1 MLAHNIKEVLTLV
14 PEALPLVKEASLEK
28 DFPVDSRSSAAASFL
43 VANYLEKVAHKPIS
57 TAVFSLI
64 KKAIDLYELKDEV
77 EPLVGKLTPM
87 QKQASNESTVELEQS
102 MFDDN
107 ISGLGFFSLEKVA
120 SVAES
125 IVEKFGYQVTSP
137 HVKLYSC
144 SGWLDKE
151 AAVKALTS
159 RVIASNKKE
168 LGYVKIAQIICNNVK
183 ENDQSAIREV
193 CRTVSA
199 LDKKAGLDIMG
210 FNFYKE
216 AMVLGLEK
224 MASILSVSVAGEQFP
239 YEKVAK
245 FGKDRI
251 GTLLGKDIAAGMN
264 GDPVN
269 DKAVIESLPRD
280 LQLVLKAGLK
290 NV

>member
-57 TAVFSLI
+57 DTVFSLI

-102 MFDDN
+102 IFDDN

-120 SVAES
+120 TIAEG
-125 IVEKFGYQVTSP
+125 IVEKFGDQVTSP

-159 RVIASNKKE
+159 RVIASDKKE

-239 YEKVAK
+239 YEKIVK

-269 DKAVIESLPRD
+269 DKAVVESLPRD